1 MNSKRNSTNR
11 ATDLP
16 FAREPGVDLRG
27 RRVTVMGL
35 GLFGGGAGAARW
47 LVEQGA
53 QVVVTDLK
61 REDELRETVD
71 ALRDLDIEWRLG
83 GHREEDF
90 RRADLVLVSPAV
102 PLDSPWLRLARAL
115 DTEINLFF
123 RLCRSRRIVGVTGSN
138 GKTTTCALIHAA
150 LPGSRLGGN
159 FGGSLLGE
167 LPAIGEND
175 VVVLEL
181 SSFQLERLGLIGR
194 SPQVSVV
201 TNLTPNHLDR
211 HANMAE
217 YGEAKRQ
224 ILAHQRPWD
233 TRILNADDPAV
244 RRLRGPGR
252 TLKFSLTGDA
262 DASFDGGAIRLR
274 GERIDIRRRKLLGT
288 FNVANMM
295 AAALAVWAIQKGRVG
310 RHAERALN
318 DFAGVEHR
326 LEFVADIGGVR
337 FYNDSIATNPES
349 TIAALGALPGP
360 VLLILGGY
368 DKKLPFETLGREAQS
383 RKVKF
388 AALFGQTAAAL
399 DAVLG
404 AVPRETVG
412 DLPAAVR
419 ACLTRARP
427 GDTVVL
433 SPACASFGM
442 FRNFAER
449 GAIFKS
455 IVRALSSA
463 A

>member
-1 MNSKRNSTNR
+1 MNSKRNSTR
-11 ATDLP
+11 IGSDLP
-16 FAREPGVDLRG
+16 FVTDPATDLRG

-47 LVEQGA
+47 LVRQGA

-61 REDELRETVD
+61 REDELRETVH
-71 ALRDLDIEWRLG
+71 ALRDLDIDWRLG

-102 PLDSPWLRLARAL
+102 PLDSPWLRMARAL

-123 RLCRSRRIVGVTGSN
+123 KLCRSRRLIGVTGSN
-138 GKTTTCALIHAA
+138 GKTTTCAIIHAA
-150 LPGSRLGGN
+150 LPGSHLGGN

-167 LPAIGEND
+167 LPSIGEED

-181 SSFQLERLGLIGR
+181 SSFQLERLGMIGR
-194 SPQVSVV
+194 SPHVSVI

-211 HANMAE
+211 HADMAE

-224 ILAHQRPWD
+224 IVAHQRPWD
-233 TRILNADDPAV
+233 TQVLNADDPVA
-244 RRLRGPGR
+244 RLLRGPGR
-252 TLKFSLTGDA
+252 TLTFSLTGSA
-262 DASFDGGAIRLR
+262 DAMFDGEAIRLR
-274 GERIDIRRRKLLGT
+274 GERIDIRRRKLLGS
-288 FNVANMM
+288 FNVANLM
-295 AAALAVWAIQKGRVG
+295 AAGLAVWAIQKGRLG
-310 RHAERALN
+310 AHAERALN

-326 LEFVADIGGVR
+326 LEFVADVGGVR
-337 FYNDSIATNPES
+337 FFNDSIATNPES

-368 DKKLPFETLGREAQS
+368 DKKLPFETLGREAQG
-383 RKVKF
+383 RPVKF

-399 DAVLG
+399 DSVLG
-404 AVPRETVG
+404 GVPRETVG
-412 DLPAAVR
+412 DLAAAVR
-419 ACLTRARP
+419 ACLARARP